1 MSNEFKIRFDVRFR
15 DVDVLGHVNNATYF
29 TYMESA
35 RTEFWLKVFGGQ
47 DLYDLNFIVV
57 HAECDFK
64 RPAHFGDEIEVS
76 LRTSTIGN
84 SSFVWDYE
92 IRNAKSSELFAAGK
106 TIQVYYD
113 HKEKKS
119 RPVPQEVREKL
130 ISW

>member
-1 MSNEFKIRFDVRFR
+1 MSKEFTIRFAVRFR
-15 DVDVLGHVNNATYF
+15 DIDVLGHVNNASYF

-35 RTEFWLKVFGGQ
+35 RTEFWLKVFGGK

-64 RPAHFGDEIEVS
+64 KPAHFGDHIEVG
-76 LRTSTIGN
+76 LRTSSIGK

-92 IRNAKSSELFAAGK
+92 IKNSESSELFAVGK
-106 TIQVYYD
+106 TIQVFYD

-119 RPVPQEVREKL
+119 KPVPPEVREKL